1 MKCYQRIEVAGAALV
16 LMEKSRN
23 KFCAGIVNPNKSVQD
38 IEELYL
44 MGRRMEYTRRNGD
57 IRIEIQDA
65 EFVSFKKARA
75 MFDSMYDALASGKTK
90 IAVH

>member
-38 IEELYL
+38 IEKLYL
-44 MGRRMEYTRRNGD
+44 MGRRIEYTRINGD
-57 IRIEIQDA
+57 IRIQYA

>member
-16 LMEKSRN
+16 FMEKSRN
-23 KFCAGIVNPNKSVQD
+23 KFCAGIVNPNKSVQE

-44 MGRRMEYTRRNGD
+44 MGRRINGIYMNGD
-57 IRIEIQDA
+57 IREIQKA

>member
-44 MGRRMEYTRRNGD
+44 MGRRMESTRNWG
-57 IRIEIQDA
+57 IREFQDA